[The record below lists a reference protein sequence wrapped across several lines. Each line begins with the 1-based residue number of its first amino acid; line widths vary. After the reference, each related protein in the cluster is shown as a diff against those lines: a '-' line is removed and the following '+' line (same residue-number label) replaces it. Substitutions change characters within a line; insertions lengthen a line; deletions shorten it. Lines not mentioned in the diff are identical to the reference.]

1 MTVHQCPKCVLRFER
16 KTELDYHCR
25 EDHPDFR
32 HEYPARRPVAGNNPR
47 PAGTQDTRSGASD
60 RPSTVG

>member
-32 HEYPARRPVAGNNPR
+32 HEYPVRHPHPVPQEAAKHEPR
-47 PAGTQDTRSGASD
+47 PAGT
-60 RPSTVG
+60 